1 MNISGMVPLT
11 ERRWLI
17 TENYFV
23 MRNAFPKIVESPN
36 YGSLSESTYLESI
49 YTGDNSVWSSSSDGL
64 GILSLGVRS
73 YSKRSGWLWDY
84 GLAAVIEDGYGFP
97 VPWFSFTLE
106 F

>member
-1 MNISGMVPLT
+1 MVPLT

-23 MRNAFPKIVESPN
+23 MGKPSRTMD
-36 YGSLSESTYLESI
+36 LSESTYLESI
-49 YTGDNSVWSSSSDGL
+49 YTGDNSVWSSRVLLDSVSGCSELQAQRLALGL
-64 GILSLGVRS
+64 WLGR
-73 YSKRSGWLWDY
+73 
-84 GLAAVIEDGYGFP
+84 VIEDGYGFP